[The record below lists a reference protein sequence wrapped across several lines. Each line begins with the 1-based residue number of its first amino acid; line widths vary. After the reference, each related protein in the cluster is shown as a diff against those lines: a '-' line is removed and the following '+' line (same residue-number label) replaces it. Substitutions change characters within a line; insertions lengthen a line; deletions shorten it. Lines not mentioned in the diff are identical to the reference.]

1 MTSKLH
7 KYQRLWVGYV
17 LDLGCNIETAKD
29 IVQEFYVKM
38 HLTKSDYLYND
49 NEPNFFG
56 CYLILRNMVFDLKR
70 KEKKYSIISDE
81 NIKDSIDE
89 DYIEGQEL
97 DDKYNALN
105 EWLNK
110 NTLSIESGVFEYDS
124 DVLRKIYY
132 KTIFE
137 EIFYNNKKISVLSR
151 ETGISYYSLY
161 NTVKRI
167 KEQIKLIYEKN
178 I

>member
-49 NEPNFFG
+49 DEPNFFG
-56 CYLILRNMVFDLKR
+56 CYLILRNMIIDLKR

-89 DYIEGQEL
+89 DYIESQEL

>member
-49 NEPNFFG
+49 DEPNFFG

-89 DYIEGQEL
+89 DYIESQEL

>member
-17 LDLGCNIETAKD
+17 LDLGCNIDTAKD

-38 HLTKSDYLYND
+38 HLTNSDYLYNED
-49 NEPNFFG
+49 EPNFFG

-81 NIKDSIDE
+81 NIKDGIDE
-89 DYIEGQEL
+89 DYIESINL

-105 EWLNK
+105 EWLNE
-110 NTLSIESGVFEYDS
+110 NTLSFEDGVFEYDS
-124 DVLRKIYY
+124 EILRKIYY

-137 EIFYNNKKISVLSR
+137 EIFYNKKKISVLSR

>member
-49 NEPNFFG
+49 DEPNFFG

-81 NIKDSIDE
+81 NITDSIDE

>member
-49 NEPNFFG
+49 DEPNFFG

>member
-38 HLTKSDYLYND
+38 HLTKSDYLYNGD
-49 NEPNFFG
+49 EPNFFG

-167 KEQIKLIYEKN
+167 KEQIKLIYKKN

>member
-49 NEPNFFG
+49 DEPNFFG

-81 NIKDSIDE
+81 NITDSIDE
-89 DYIEGQEL
+89 DYIESQEL